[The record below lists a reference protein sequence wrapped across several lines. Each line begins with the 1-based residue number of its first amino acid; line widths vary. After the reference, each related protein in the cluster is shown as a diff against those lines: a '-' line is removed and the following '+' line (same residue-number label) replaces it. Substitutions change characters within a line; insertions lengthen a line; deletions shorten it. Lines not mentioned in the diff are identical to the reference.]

1 MKNLFRKFLC
11 FLACSATTISFSLN
25 FQSEK
30 NDSIQSTKETINKQ
44 IALDFYNDLWAT
56 NNTKNYKKYMA
67 DEYVAHDIGERK
79 GVIEPAIEQ
88 KIIADR
94 FWDNGKMK
102 FELDYQIAEGDL
114 VATRW
119 VWNYQPE
126 TLIGKLMFGENS
138 IPVIN
143 VFRIKDGK
151 IVELWNHRHDIDTG
165 MTKIFTLKGLAVGLL
180 VALIPTTIAFRQRKT
195 IQRLKRK

>member
-1 MKNLFRKFLC
+1 MKNLFPKFLC

-180 VALIPTTIAFRQRKT
+180 VALIPTTIVFRQRKT